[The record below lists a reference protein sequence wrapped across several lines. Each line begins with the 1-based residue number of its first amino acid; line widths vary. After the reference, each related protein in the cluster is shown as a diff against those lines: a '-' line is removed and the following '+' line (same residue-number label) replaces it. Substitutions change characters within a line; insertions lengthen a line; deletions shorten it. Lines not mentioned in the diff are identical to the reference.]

1 MMESYGI
8 WRQQLK
14 YYWATA
20 RLILFNTGLVCTCQC
35 SMFGGGSL
43 FFWTHCRWFH
53 LSNFIIHYH
62 RWEAKNRRFVQFLFL
77 LGGARLPTVHDQ
89 SWPNL
94 AASRILTTHVNDK
107 TLRELLCSRTNK
119 GDTDRFVNNN
129 SELRLDNSVI
139 VETLHWCHVRSGTR
153 VALSS
158 KKLSK

>member
-1 MMESYGI
+1 LATTAQILLGDCTLNFVQYGACLHLSVQYV
-8 WRQQLK
+8 WGG
-14 YYWATA
+14 AHFFSGHTA
-20 RLILFNTGLVCTCQC
+20 GDFICQI
-35 SMFGGGSL
+35 SSFTITDGKRK
-43 FFWTHCRWFH
+43 TAD
-53 LSNFIIHYH
+53 LSNFYFF
-62 RWEAKNRRFVQFLFL
+62 W
-77 LGGARLPTVHDQ
+77 GGARLPTVHDQ